1 MLIKAE
7 KVSISFGQKS
17 VLRDIDLNIDKKA
30 RLAIIGRNGSGKST
44 LIKLLIGE
52 IKPDTG
58 TITRKT
64 EKIGY
69 LSQFP
74 DFDSDMTVSQIVGR
88 PYGRLSR
95 IADRMYRVEKLMAS
109 PPEGADINALADECS
124 HLYEEFTSTGGLEIS
139 SRTEEAM
146 KQFGLPLS
154 ILDRRLSEISG
165 GQMTKVMLARVVV
178 QAENS
183 DILFLDEPTSHLDME
198 TVEWL
203 EDYLLKYPGALV
215 VVSHDRYFLDNVVR
229 RVVEIENSHLTP
241 YKGNYSYYIDKKR
254 DALEIQRKTY
264 ERNQKERKRQKKVA
278 MEMHARSHYSAAFKT
293 RLKMLER
300 MEEVERPEDEKEV
313 GMKITA
319 GEKSSRDM
327 LVVKAL
333 RVVRGEHLVLDGIDI
348 ELNRGDKLGVFG
360 PNGSGKTT
368 LIKALIGE
376 IPATGELWLAP
387 GASVGYFAQGHE
399 TLRPEMSAEEQMLEV
414 LGKDERL
421 MAREILARFL
431 LKGKDV
437 ERPISTLSGGERAR
451 VALAL
456 LMAEQHNLLILDEP
470 TNYLDIPSREAVES
484 ALRDYGGTIIVVTH
498 DRYLLDAV
506 CNHIGELRD
515 GKMKIYAGNYSA
527 LKGQRKE
534 TVVEETVVYRVVSS
548 FTNWAIGKKYRA
560 GEQITIADS
569 EMSSFEWAL
578 KSGKLKRMRA
588 GELKK
593 VKK

>member
-1 MLIKAE
+1 MLLKAE
-7 KVSISFGQKS
+7 AVSISFGRKD
-17 VLRDIDLNIDKKA
+17 VLKGVDLQIDKGE
-30 RLAIIGRNGSGKST
+30 RLALIGRNGAGKST

-52 IKPDTG
+52 IRPDTG
-58 TITRKT
+58 SITRRT

-74 DFDSDMTVSQIVGR
+74 DFDSNLTISQVIGR

-95 IADRMYRVEKLMAS
+95 IASRMQEVEKLMAE
-109 PPEGADINALADECS
+109 PPEGADINQLAEEYS
-124 HLYEEFTSTGGLEIS
+124 HLYEEFTSGGGLEVS
-139 SRTEEAM
+139 SRAEEAM
-146 KQFGLPLS
+146 KQFGLPSS
-154 ILDRRLSEISG
+154 ILDKKLSQISG
-165 GQMTKVMLARVVV
+165 GQMTKVMLARVIV

-203 EDYLLKYPGALV
+203 EDYLLKYRGAIV

-229 RVVEIENSHLTP
+229 RVAEVENTRLTE
-241 YKGNYSYYIDKKR
+241 YKGNYSYYIEKKMA
-254 DALEIQRKTY
+254 ALEIQKKTY
-264 ERNQKERKRQKKVA
+264 ERNQKERERQKRIA
-278 MEMHARSHYSAAFKT
+278 REMHARSHYSATFKT
-293 RLKMLER
+293 RLKMVDR

-327 LVVKAL
+327 LVLRGL
-333 RVVRGEHLVLDGIDI
+333 RVKRGDNLVLDGIDL
-348 ELNRGDKLGVFG
+348 ELNVGDKIGIFG

-368 LIKALIGE
+368 LVKALIGE

-399 TLRPEMSAEEQMLEV
+399 ILNPELTAEQQMLEV

-421 MAREILARFL
+421 RARQLLARFL

-437 ERPISTLSGGERAR
+437 ERPIFTLSGGERAR

-470 TNYLDIPSREAVES
+470 TNYLDIISREAVES
-484 ALRDYGGTIIVVTH
+484 ALSEYPGTIIVVTH

-506 CNHIGELRD
+506 CTHMGELRD
-515 GKMKIYAGNYSA
+515 GKMEVYAGNYTA
-527 LKGQRKE
+527 MKGQRKK
-534 TVVEETVVYRVVSS
+534 TVVEEAVVYRVVSN
-548 FTNWAIGKKYRA
+548 FTNWTLGKKYRA
-560 GEQITIADS
+560 GEQITIAES
-569 EMSSFEWAL
+569 EMSTFEWAFNN
-578 KSGKLKRMRA
+578 GKLKRMRA
-588 GELKK
+588 GEMKK